1 MVTPQNAPINTY
13 RSTAFNSSSDELKS
27 SLIYFHLQLTYEAVN
42 LLLYHPYLQYVLTTY
57 PTAANTTMACIPADI
72 GARAQKAVR
81 ISMRLISIAGS
92 RQILDWFTLKQVI
105 VAALLIIAT
114 SRVLGED
121 FLSPGEVVEAMN
133 SATEILAR
141 TANRSESAKRALQ
154 LLCEIRFG
162 LDSAAKER
170 LN

>member
-1 MVTPQNAPINTY
+1 M
-13 RSTAFNSSSDELKS
+13 
-27 SLIYFHLQLTYEAVN
+27 
-42 LLLYHPYLQYVLTTY
+42 
-57 PTAANTTMACIPADI
+57 
-72 GARAQKAVR
+72 
-81 ISMRLISIAGS
+81 AGS

-105 VAALLIIAT
+105 VAVLLIIAT

-154 LLCEIRFG
+154 LLCEICFG